1 RDIPCINTNTAI
13 IIMKSKQ
20 PKQRP
25 GTATATKTTPSR
37 NDVRRKKP
45 VAKPAEA
52 DTARS
57 QADRKLNTV
66 TEAAPVKKTR
76 TPPVKEQGKK
86 KGKIFPSQDQMINLI
101 QSITAEQDA
110 KISRLLKKQTQVQV
124 RHVADHQKKQ
134 DRAKQKRDEIES
146 AKRKILEGQK
156 EKRKIKKAKE
166 EEERVKAE
174 TKDTATRRVRFS
186 V

>member
-1 RDIPCINTNTAI
+1 MNM
-13 IIMKSKQ
+13 MKGKQ
-20 PKQRP
+20 QKKQRP
-25 GTATATKTTPSR
+25 GTATTTPLR
-37 NDVRRKKP
+37 NDAKRRKP
-45 VAKPAEA
+45 AVKPAGA
-52 DTARS
+52 DTPPS

-66 TEAAPVKKTR
+66 AEATPVKKTR

-86 KGKIFPSQDQMINLI
+86 KGKKFPSQDQMINLI

-110 KISRLLKKQTQVQV
+110 KISRLLQKQTQVQV
-124 RHVADHQKKQ
+124 RHVADNQKKQ

-166 EEERVKAE
+166 EEEKIKAE
-174 TKDTATRRVRFS
+174 TKGTATRRVRFS